1 MPLQFLDLFAGI
13 GGMRRG
19 LEDAGMQCVG
29 SVERDKFARLSY
41 QAIFQTKGEWLA
53 DDIQTVEAGSM
64 PKADIWTFGFPC
76 QDLSVAGKQKGF
88 RGERSSLFFCVL
100 ELAGA
105 RPEADRPEWLVAENV
120 GGFLFSNRG
129 YDFLAAQI
137 ALAQI
142 GYDCEWEVCN
152 ATAFGIPQHRE
163 RVFLV
168 GHSRNRGRRTVFPL
182 DNDRADSPEP
192 TRQRTDPS
200 ESQPPVSCPFVIEPG
215 NCDALDG
222 FVASAVATP
231 GFLRKHQRR
240 RFKEPDH
247 PMFTLTSMDTHGVLV
262 TRRGRG
268 PDAQW
273 VPRDVATCLDASYHK
288 GLDAHQMRTGVL
300 VKPAALLPN
309 DAKQTARV
317 SEPIGCTPARRDH
330 HGGAVAKI
338 LLDARIR
345 RLTPRECWRLMGRT
359 DAEFDC
365 AKAAGVSDTQLYKQ
379 AGNSV
384 IPQIVTAIG
393 RRIVEQ
399 TLEDTLK

>member
-41 QAIFQTKGEWLA
+41 QAIFQTEGEWSA
-53 DDIQTVEAGSM
+53 DDIQTVEPGSM

-76 QDLSVAGKQKGF
+76 QDLSVAGKRQGF
-88 RGERSSLFFCVL
+88 GGERSSLFFKVL
-100 ELAGA
+100 DLVRA
-105 RPEADRPEWLVAENV
+105 RPEDHRPEWLVAENV
-120 GGFLFSNRG
+120 VGFLSSNRG
-129 YDFLAAQI
+129 FDFLTAQV
-137 ALAQI
+137 ALAEI
-142 GYDCEWEVCN
+142 GYDCEWDVFN
-152 ATAFGIPQHRE
+152 ATSFGIPQHRA

-168 GHSRNRGRRTVFPL
+168 GHARNRGQRKVFPL
-182 DNDRADSPEP
+182 LLDTTNPSGATANRA
-192 TRQRTDPS
+192 
-200 ESQPPVSCPFVIEPG
+200 ESKGRSAIEPEYPVTSCTKATS
-215 NCDALDG
+215 NDLIL
-222 FVASAVATP
+222 SAVASP
-231 GFLRKHQRR
+231 GFLRKQQRR
-240 RFKEPDH
+240 RFKEPH
-247 PMFTLTSMDTHGVLV
+247 EPMYTLTAMEPHGVLV
-262 TRRGRG
+262 TRKGRG
-268 PDAQW
+268 QGALW
-273 VPRDVATCLDASYHK
+273 VHRDVATCLDASYHK
-288 GLDAHQMRTGVL
+288 GLDAHQMRTGVM
-300 VKPAALLPN
+300 VRTIARLPN
-309 DAKQTARV
+309 DTGQTGRIFNPDGLA
-317 SEPIGCTPARRDH
+317 PTLLNH

-393 RRIVEQ
+393 RRIAAQ
-399 TLEDTLK
+399 TPEHTSQ